1 MIDPFVTLKEVCYVT
16 GLSPTEIMGDG
27 TPERP
32 GRVALG
38 TFPKPACK
46 SGPHKN
52 SKWFWRL
59 SAIIAWMAEQEIK
72 YPWTPPKPAIDNT
85 PPKEGDVAD

>member
-1 MIDPFVTLKEVCYVT
+1 MFYRFVTLKEVSYVT

-52 SKWFWRL
+52 SKWLWRL
-59 SAIIAWMAEQEIK
+59 SVIIAWMAEQE
-72 YPWTPPKPAIDNT
+72 
-85 PPKEGDVAD
+85 